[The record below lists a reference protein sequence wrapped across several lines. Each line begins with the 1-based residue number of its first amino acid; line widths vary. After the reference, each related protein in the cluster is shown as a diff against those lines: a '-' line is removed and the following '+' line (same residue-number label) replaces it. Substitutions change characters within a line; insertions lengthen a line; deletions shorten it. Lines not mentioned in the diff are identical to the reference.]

1 VIGIEN
7 RGVQEDNDRDDRV
20 ILRSRYEEN
29 DENRA
34 DNGGN
39 PLYTKENES
48 IPINSITPK
57 DIPDEIRKLHPLHPD
72 YETTE
77 ENDDD

>member
-1 VIGIEN
+1 MIGMIEMI
-7 RGVQEDNDRDDRV
+7 GLFYVP
-20 ILRSRYEEN
+20 IYEGN

-39 PLYTKENES
+39 SLYTKENEG
-48 IPINSITPK
+48 IPIITITPK
-57 DIPDEIRKLHPLHPD
+57 DIPEEIRKLHSLHPD

-77 ENDDD
+77 EKDDD